1 MLVIVENPGTEERC
15 HLYLPQASLVTVS
28 LPAHYRSRV
37 ERRRERK
44 QDSSLAL
51 GLHQLGDLSRSRP
64 GRSQLRFR
72 HGPPRPR
79 VCDLQAKR
87 TPRPGHSGKGQGP
100 RRRETR
106 FGEPST
112 RYFVQSSLRAKRPGT
127 QVSSAAPPAR
137 ASLPL
142 PSGNSLQFPQP
153 QRGPRAGSERRRGGR
168 RGRVHRGWRRAP
180 RARPYRA
187 SRRGVPRP
195 SSGPARGAG
204 EARESPSRQVQAEPD
219 GLAGAGAAGRELLI
233 RTSLADSLRPTMHR
247 GGQPL
252 KKRRGS
258 FKMAE
263 LDQLPDESLAPS
275 PGTTGGPGPF
285 RR

>member
-1 MLVIVENPGTEERC
+1 MTCRRSGRCGLGTR
-15 HLYLPQASLVTVS
+15 
-28 LPAHYRSRV
+28 
-37 ERRRERK
+37 
-44 QDSSLAL
+44 
-51 GLHQLGDLSRSRP
+51 
-64 GRSQLRFR
+64 
-72 HGPPRPR
+72 
-79 VCDLQAKR
+79 
-87 TPRPGHSGKGQGP
+87 GKGRDPDAG
-100 RRRETR
+100 ETR

-112 RYFVQSSLRAKRPGT
+112 RYFGQSPLRAKRPGT

-137 ASLPL
+137 TSLPL

-180 RARPYRA
+180 RTRPYRA
-187 SRRGVPRP
+187 SRRGAPGPP
-195 SSGPARGAG
+195 SDPARGAG
-204 EARESPSRQVQAEPD
+204 EVPEAPSRRARAEPH

-263 LDQLPDESLAPS
+263 LDQLPDESKYRLRAALLSAGCLSRGRTGRVRWPGRWADCQPTAVPGLPTQALPPRRRLCYGVCVSVSGVVRAPAPETES
-275 PGTTGGPGPF
+275 PGVQPVLTESVAALHE
-285 RR
+285 RLL